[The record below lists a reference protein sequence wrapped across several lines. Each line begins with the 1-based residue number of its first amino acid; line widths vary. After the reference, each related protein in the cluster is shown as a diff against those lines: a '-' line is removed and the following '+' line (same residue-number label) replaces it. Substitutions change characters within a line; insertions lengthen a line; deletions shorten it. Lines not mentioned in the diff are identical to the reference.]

1 MILPPPTNS
10 GREEKTAP
18 DSAPGVPGFS
28 TWRGVYI
35 FVFLGFIF
43 VVAALAWFARF
54 FA

>member
-10 GREEKTAP
+10 GSEGKKVSDAAP
-18 DSAPGVPGFS
+18 NVPGFS

-35 FVFLGFIF
+35 FVFLIFIF

>member
-1 MILPPPTNS
+1 MILPPPPNS
-10 GREEKTAP
+10 GREEKNAP

-28 TWRGVYI
+28 TWQGVYI
-35 FVFLGFIF
+35 FVLVSFIF

>member
-1 MILPPPTNS
+1 MILPPPPNS

-35 FVFLGFIF
+35 FVFLIFIS
-43 VVAALAWFARF
+43 VVSVLAWFARF